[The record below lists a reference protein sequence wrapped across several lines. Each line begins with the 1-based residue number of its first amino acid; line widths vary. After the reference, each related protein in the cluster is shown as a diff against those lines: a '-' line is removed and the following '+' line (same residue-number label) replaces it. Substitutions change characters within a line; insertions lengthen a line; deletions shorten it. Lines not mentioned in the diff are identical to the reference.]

1 MPVCVVNQIMRK
13 CCHESV
19 TVDAK
24 YCHSSVTPSTQ
35 GWFMGTGADVKLGIL
50 GRLEVC
56 DDEGEVLGLTPQLRR
71 LAALLT
77 VSDGASVSADRIAE
91 YLADGPVD
99 GSVVRTAVSR
109 LRKVLG
115 ERVQTTEAGYRLVL
129 PPEELDASRF
139 VALCDR
145 ARTAGPVE
153 RRTLLTEAL
162 MLWSGPALEEFA
174 DEPWA
179 TVAATRLDELRAVAI
194 EDLGEVLIETGR
206 AGEAVVLLEAHAAD
220 QPYRERPV
228 ALLMRAL
235 AANGRVTEALR
246 WFQRFRTTLREEIGI
261 EPTSA
266 LRELESELLA
276 GTEDERETP
285 AVSRRLPT
293 GTVTFMFTDIEGSTE
308 RWQRDE
314 AAMAAALAAHDH
326 TIRSVV
332 EVHDGV
338 VFKHTGDG
346 ICAVFT
352 SAPAAIQAAIEMQQ
366 QLGLP
371 VRIGIHTGEAELRD
385 ADYFGPTM
393 NRTARVM
400 DAGHGGQVL
409 VSAPTAALAP
419 EQEFLDLGVHRLKGL
434 SAPERIL
441 QVGTR
446 EFPPLRVASQRAGN
460 LPVEMTSFIG
470 RNGELTKLTD
480 ELADHRLV
488 TLIGVGGTGKT
499 RLAIEA
505 AHAMAPLYPDGC
517 WIVELAPVRLEDSV
531 PVAFASG
538 LGVMSAAE
546 GGDVV
551 GDLVR
556 RLRHKRLLLV
566 VDNCEHLLAAAA
578 DVVEQLVGAC
588 PTLTVLV
595 TSREPLMVSGEHLV
609 PVPSLAATD
618 AERLFIERA
627 RAEAP
632 NLQVDERQHAAI
644 GELCRRLDGLPL
656 AIELAASRVRAFSP
670 VELAAQ
676 LDERFRLLVGG
687 RRSRMERHQTMR
699 GTLDWSYDLCTETEQ
714 AVFDR
719 LAVFPAEFDLA
730 GARAVAAADGLSEL
744 DVVDTVPHLVD
755 RSLLQRSTA
764 ADGTTR
770 YRMLET
776 MRAYGREHLQHAGI
790 SDETRERHARY
801 TADTLGAMS
810 LRLFGDD
817 EYWARQR
824 FAEHLPDASVALDWF
839 IERREW
845 EQCLRFV
852 PGSRLVAEPESL
864 ELSSRLSAAC
874 RASGADMDIVD
885 EVDELWMLENETDDD
900 ADRRAL
906 RRLRSQTPLP
916 VDRWFIPTSG
926 VGYSQELIDVL
937 TSDLERLASSLPGV
951 RFIALLTL
959 AETLIIVGEYDRGAK
974 YCVEADSLA
983 RSMASDRA
991 ISMVFHSRGE
1001 AAARQGDFARALQLM
1016 EEAAARGAMPRRL
1029 RQDIRAVWNHLR
1041 IRVMAGQRVTG
1052 AEVRAA
1058 WDAIRDESIQDMRWR
1073 AAISSA
1079 VIVDSV
1085 GHHDLAVRLV
1095 RWVRRTF
1102 PGDVELVYLAEFA
1115 LLGLAAVGL
1124 AEAGVPVDDIDV
1136 LMAEVLAI
1144 TDNM

>member
-1 MPVCVVNQIMRK
+1 
-13 CCHESV
+13 
-19 TVDAK
+19 
-24 YCHSSVTPSTQ
+24 
-35 GWFMGTGADVKLGIL
+35 
-50 GRLEVC
+50 
-56 DDEGEVLGLTPQLRR
+56 VLALTPQLRR

-77 VSDGASVSADRIAE
+77 VSDGAPVSADRIAE

-99 GSVVRTAVSR
+99 GSAVRTAVSR

-115 ERVQTTEAGYRLVL
+115 DRVQTAEAGYRLVL
-129 PPEELDASRF
+129 APDELDGSRF
-139 VALCDR
+139 IALCDR

-153 RRTLLTEAL
+153 RCALLTEGLAL
-162 MLWSGPALEEFA
+162 WRGPALEEFA
-174 DEPWA
+174 DESWA
-179 TVAATRLDELRAVAI
+179 TVTATQFDELRAIGV

-206 AGEAVVLLEAHAAD
+206 PGEAVVLLEAHAAD

-235 AANGRVTEALR
+235 AATGRVTEALR

-266 LRELESELLA
+266 LRELESELLR
-276 GTEDERETP
+276 GVDDGRETP

-308 RWQRDE
+308 QWQRDE
-314 AAMAAALAAHDH
+314 AAMAAALAAHDR

-332 EVHDGV
+332 DAHDGV

-352 SAPAAIQAAIEMQQ
+352 SAPAAVQAAVEMQRE
-366 QLGLP
+366 LSLR
-371 VRIGIHTGEAELRD
+371 VRIGLHTGEAELRD

-409 VSAPTAALAP
+409 VSASTAALTP
-419 EQEFLDLGVHRLKGL
+419 DQEFLDLGVHRLKGL

-441 QVGTR
+441 QVGTGA
-446 EFPPLRVASQRAGN
+446 FPPLRVASQRAGN
-460 LPVEMTSFIG
+460 LPVELTSFIG
-470 RNGELTKLTD
+470 RSGELSKLTD
-480 ELADHRLV
+480 ELAEHRLV

-517 WIVELAPVRLEDSV
+517 WIVELAPVTLEDSV
-531 PVAFASG
+531 PVAFAAG
-538 LGVMSAAE
+538 LGVVSVAE

-566 VDNCEHLLAAAA
+566 VDNCEHLLAASA
-578 DVVEQLVGAC
+578 DVVEQLVSSC

-595 TSREPLMVSGEHLV
+595 TSREPLMISGEHLV
-609 PVPSLAATD
+609 PVPSLAASD
-618 AERLFIERA
+618 AERLFVERA

-632 NLQVDERQHAAI
+632 SLQLDDQQRAAI
-644 GELCRRLDGLPL
+644 VELCRRLDGLPL

-670 VELAAQ
+670 VELATQ

-719 LAVFPAEFDLA
+719 LAVFPAAFDLA
-730 GARAVAAADGLSEL
+730 GARAVGAAEGVSEL

-776 MRAYGREHLQHAGI
+776 MRAYGREHLQHAAT
-790 SDETRERHARY
+790 SDATRERHARY
-801 TADTLGAMS
+801 TADTLCALS
-810 LRLFGDD
+810 LRLFGPD
-817 EYWARQR
+817 EYWVRQR
-824 FAEHLPDASVALDWF
+824 FEEHYPDASVALDWF
-839 IERREW
+839 VEHGDW

-852 PGSRLVAEPESL
+852 PGSRVVTEPESL
-864 ELSSRLSAAC
+864 DLAERLSAAC
-874 RASGADMDIVD
+874 RSFGADPGLID
-885 EVDELWMLENETDDD
+885 EVDELRENAYETSDDW
-900 ADRRAL
+900 DRRNL
-906 RRLRSQTPLP
+906 RRLHRP
-916 VDRWFIPTSG
+916 DRFPEDRFFWPPTL
-926 VGYSQELIDVL
+926 ED
-937 TSDLERLASSLPGV
+937 TSPGGLEASIACLDRVASSHAIV
-951 RFIALLTL
+951 RFVALTNVAEALIEAGDYARAGGYLDELDQL
-959 AETLIIVGEYDRGAK
+959 AETLSSERARVMVASIRG
-974 YCVEADSLA
+974 
-983 RSMASDRA
+983 
-991 ISMVFHSRGE
+991 I
-1001 AAARQGDFARALQLM
+1001 AAARQGDYALANRIFDD
-1016 EEAAARGAMPRRL
+1016 AATRGLMPRRN
-1029 RQDIRAVWNHLR
+1029 RTDIRFAWNRLR
-1041 IRVMAGQRVTG
+1041 FRVLGGMPITG
-1052 AEVRAA
+1052 AELRSA
-1058 WDAIRDESIQDMRWR
+1058 WDSMREESALMMQWR
-1073 AAISSA
+1073 AAISA
-1079 VIVDSV
+1079 AIVVDRQ
-1085 GHHDLAVRLV
+1085 GDHDLAMRLG
-1095 RWVRRTF
+1095 RWVRRTY
-1102 PGDVELVYLAEFA
+1102 PGDGESTYRAEFA
-1115 LLGLAAVGL
+1115 ALGLDPDQTT
-1124 AEAGVPVDDIDV
+1124 EADHPRDD
-1136 LMAEVLAI
+1136 LHAMMAEVLAI
-1144 TDNM
+1144 TDKM